1 MNKIKKFYS
10 TQRVQKI
17 TISTLV
23 AILFL
28 GWLTLMTSRNSSE
41 PEPADKARV
50 SITLVSKD
58 IKEKAK
64 TDVEIVVKGD
74 VEVLTETEMIV
85 EKASMTINTPTV
97 LTTKLDAGEYTVD
110 VTSSPIERDGSMY
123 KIPDKTNKLI
133 VSKEDVEAE
142 KIVNM
147 DIVLE
152 RIPVEDMTKEQL
164 DVAIERINKEAP
176 EQKELVTELEKRKET
191 AVSDEASVND
201 VKQESKASDTPKVDE
216 TPKEE
221 TKPNQSNSGSSN
233 SGSSGGNSSGGST
246 SNNTPAPPVNTHT
259 HNWVPNMV
267 TIPAVPA
274 QGYNE
279 TIPAV
284 TKTVG
289 YFVYSDGCKI
299 EITGNNEID
308 RNAMYNHDLTHG
320 IINYTTRK
328 ETVVITPEQTRWVE
342 TSPAQPE
349 RQEQQG
355 YKCSCGATK

>member
-17 TISTLV
+17 TITALV

-28 GWLTLMTSRNSSE
+28 GWLTLMTSRKSE

-85 EKASMTINTPTV
+85 EKASMTINTPTE
-97 LTTKLDAGEYTVD
+97 LTTELDAGEYTVD
-110 VTSSPIERDGSMY
+110 VTSSPIESDGSMY

-133 VSKEDVEAE
+133 VSKEDIEAE
-142 KIVNM
+142 KTVNM
-147 DIVLE
+147 NITLE

-201 VKQESKASDTPKVDE
+201 VKQESKASDAPKADE

-221 TKPNQSNSGSSN
+221 TKPNQSSGGSSN
-233 SGSSGGNSSGGST
+233 SGSSSSGS